1 VIPSLCAA
9 ADLLKCAGSRT
20 ATHVVEP
27 LAKSFDKA
35 DVIVIGGH
43 TGDGFKRLFADQTD
57 IVMASRRVKEKEKAK
72 ARESGIELVE
82 NQIGYSPIMIAVS
95 PANSIDSLTLDE
107 VKAVFT
113 GAIRN
118 WKQLG
123 GDEETIEVLAL
134 DDPSSGTVAMFRE
147 KALGGGE
154 FYDESIR
161 VARLTTALKA
171 VAKRPYSIC
180 FCRPGD
186 MKYHKDQGG
195 GGIKI
200 LGLRSGP
207 EADVHT
213 PDEKYRVTEDYP
225 LNRPLFLYYDKKA
238 DNPLIK
244 EFCDYCVSE
253 TN

>member
-1 VIPSLCAA
+1 
-9 ADLLKCAGSRT
+9 
-20 ATHVVEP
+20 
-27 LAKSFDKA
+27 
-35 DVIVIGGH
+35 
-43 TGDGFKRLFADQTD
+43 
-57 IVMASRRVKEKEKAK
+57 
-72 ARESGIELVE
+72 
-82 NQIGYSPIMIAVS
+82 MIAVN
-95 PANSIDSLTLDE
+95 PANSVDSLTLDE
-107 VKAVFT
+107 VKAIFN

-134 DDPSSGTVAMFRE
+134 DDPSSGIVALFRE
-147 KALGGGE
+147 KALGGGD
-154 FYDESIR
+154 FYDKSM
-161 VARLTTALKA
+161 LKA
-171 VAKRPYSIC
+171 VAKRPYAIC

-213 PDEKYRVTEDYP
+213 PDEKYRVTENYP
-225 LNRPLFLYYDKKA
+225 LNRPLFLYYDKKT